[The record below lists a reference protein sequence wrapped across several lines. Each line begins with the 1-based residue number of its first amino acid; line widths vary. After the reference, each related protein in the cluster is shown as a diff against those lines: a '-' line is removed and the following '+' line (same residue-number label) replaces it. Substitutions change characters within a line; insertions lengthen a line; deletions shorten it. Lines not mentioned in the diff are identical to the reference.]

1 MYCRS
6 VQSSSVF
13 SFFYY
18 MFEVVS
24 HKFVEIYGFVEICGY
39 LEICGYYYLLVVV
52 GNLHVELL
60 CSKYC
65 PSGLRTGLCIA
76 CCYD

>member
-18 MFEVVS
+18 VVEVCS
-24 HKFVEIYGFVEICGY
+24 RKFVEIYGFVEICGY
-39 LEICGYYYLLVVV
+39 LEFYYYYYYYFVVV
-52 GNLHVELL
+52 GNLYVELL
-60 CSKYC
+60 CSQYL
-65 PSGLRTGLCIA
+65 PRGSGTGLRA
-76 CCYD
+76 A